1 MSLITKQGKQY
12 LIDKKKTYRR
22 VSPNLNLIEGFDN
35 KQPESAVNERNLTE
49 MKQLEDMQNSY
60 NTLMSKWS
68 EQYKIVLNHV
78 KNPQMKQCV
87 KHCLTENNIDKRS
100 ACLLGCS
107 TGKFA
112 NSSVDQR
119 ITDPENPPDAI
130 SEGDTAA
137 AAAAALAAGG
147 FLNPFSA
154 IIGMEAGQVADSM
167 QHKEDDITPT
177 NRPPANTTLVENFN
191 NRDDKGAT
199 NVATAAVDADLGV
212 ETTSPGGFNVKM
224 GATVNAPKTYYNGG
238 EFDLGI
244 PDGVMGTYGP
254 DGYDGVGKKTSGDM
268 INRYLASKPGY
279 GEQYYYDKNTG
290 QGGNIVEEKDAY
302 GYSTNP
308 IGLRSLGTSA
318 MTSLVIQ
325 ISQNLGSQPLVKQME
340 VTNVDKEVLDNYLN
354 EMRMTWKNMLTASC
368 KSGIGGFGR
377 TGPFNGVDT
386 KKFAGNTQ
394 HCSAWV
400 NTAENRS
407 GYSFNKKGKPFTVNS
422 SGDKKDFNLNT
433 IPLNNV
439 APYGCDT
446 PIPGERVDDFFVGGA
461 GYCKCEDGREFYAD
475 AGHPPFTC
483 NAVCAPENKNL
494 SPLLYHNSKVWEAPA
509 GFAYGKWVL
518 GNPIA
523 DDDGDNY
530 VDGGCPSGYTLERH
544 DGEEYQGDICKN
556 KDGAITSPLGCD
568 YVPDKAPYSIYYDG
582 ILGPKPCR
590 VKSDAAE
597 EITKQGGDISKD
609 TTGRLCGT
617 FSKSMV
623 NSGWH
628 NYEDDFTTTYNA
640 INNPPACP
648 TGMVQDG
655 KVKLSNDCKSKNVNT
670 KIRGFF
676 ENPNLQFD
684 STGVSKGYERRCK
697 YAAPPGFEKPM
708 VNNISKIK
716 PLPSQDELLE
726 TCSSVPYESMYIDLL
741 ELNLLGYLL
750 EQKAAIIYKTIKES
764 YSGSRA
770 AALKNSAVGKKILKN
785 MKIYES
791 AYKKLQREK
800 SKKGI
805 MSALFE
811 DVSLKKGSVNISYYI
826 WLTLAIGGTA
836 LALRKFNS

>member
-35 KQPESAVNERNLTE
+35 KQPESAVHERNLTE

-78 KNPQMKQCV
+78 KNPQTKKCI
-87 KHCLTENNIDKRS
+87 KHCLTENNMDKRS

-119 ITDPENPPDAI
+119 ITDPNDPPDAI
-130 SEGDTAA
+130 SKGDSAA
-137 AAAAALAAGG
+137 AAAAAAAAGG
-147 FLNPFSA
+147 FLNPFSF
-154 IIGMEAGQVADSM
+154 IIGAEAGLVADSM
-167 QHKEDDITPT
+167 QHEDDDITPT

-212 ETTSPGGFNVKM
+212 ETSSPGGYNVKM

-238 EFDLGI
+238 EFDIGI
-244 PDGVMGTYGP
+244 PDRLMGSYGP

-268 INRYLASKPGY
+268 INRYLASNPGY
-279 GEQYYYDKNTG
+279 GDKYYYDKNTG
-290 QGGNIVEEKDAY
+290 QGGNIVEEKDPY

-318 MTSLVIQ
+318 MTSLVTQ

-340 VTNVDKEVLDNYLN
+340 VTNVDKEVLDNFLN

-377 TGPFNGVDT
+377 TGPFNSVDT

-407 GYSFNKKGKPFTVNS
+407 GYSFNKKGKPFSVDFG
-422 SGDKKDFNLNT
+422 GDKIDLKLNV
-433 IPLNNV
+433 IDLKNV
-439 APYGCDT
+439 PPHGCDT
-446 PIPGERVDDFFVGGA
+446 PIPGERIDNFFVGGA
-461 GYCKCEDGREFYAD
+461 GYCKCDDGREFYAD
-475 AGHPPFTC
+475 AGHPTFTC
-483 NAVCAPENKNL
+483 NEVCAPENKNL
-494 SPLLYHNSKVWEAPA
+494 SPLLYHNTKSWEAPA
-509 GFAYGKWVL
+509 GFAYGKWVP
-518 GNPIA
+518 GNPII
-523 DDDGDNY
+523 DN
-530 VDGGCPSGYTLERH
+530 DSKAKGGCPSGYTLERH
-544 DGEEYQGDICKN
+544 DGNESQGDFCKN
-556 KDGAITSPLGCD
+556 KEGKTAHPRGCFKI
-568 YVPDKAPYSIYYDG
+568 DKPPYFIKNNG
-582 ILGPKPCR
+582 IGPEIPCR
-590 VKSDAAE
+590 VESDAVE
-597 EITKQGGDISKD
+597 EIKKDGGDISKD
-609 TTGRLCGT
+609 TTGRFCGS
-617 FSKSMV
+617 FSKKSV
-623 NSGWH
+623 DHGWD
-628 NYEDDFTTTYNA
+628 NFEDDTTITFTA
-640 INNPPACP
+640 QNNPPTCP

-655 KVKLSNDCKSKNVNT
+655 DVKLSDYCG
-670 KIRGFF
+670 I
-676 ENPNLQFD
+676 ENLTLKGWFLDPFIETD
-684 STGVSKGYERRCK
+684 DTGLVKGYERRCK

-726 TCSSVPYESMYIDLL
+726 TCSSVPYESTYIDIL

-800 SKKGI
+800 SKKSI